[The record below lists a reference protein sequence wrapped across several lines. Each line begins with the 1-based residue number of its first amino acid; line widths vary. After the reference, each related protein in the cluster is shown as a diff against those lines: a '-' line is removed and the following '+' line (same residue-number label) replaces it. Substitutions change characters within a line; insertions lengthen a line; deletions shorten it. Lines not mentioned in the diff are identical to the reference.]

1 MQGIPHDYFVS
12 SPIFSFLLSHNI
24 QNGEEGVKLYH
35 QPSVLQNAIVIFCD
49 QESTMCQVVAVL
61 PPNWGPPPTSCHR
74 PNRLPQAHHLQP
86 RPLLATLSLRC
97 GSLTFQEILSPLL
110 TSKSSHSI
118 QNGHWRD
125 ISSHLDQLCSLK
137 LRTAYYE
144 NLAKYV
150 PIQFSAFTS
159 TYDFM
164 FATKGNL

>member
-12 SPIFSFLLSHNI
+12 SPVFSFLLSHNI

-35 QPSVLQNAIVIFCD
+35 QPSHLQNAIVIFCD

-97 GSLTFQEILSPLL
+97 GGSHSREILSPLL
-110 TSKSSHSI
+110 TSNSSHSI

-144 NLAKYV
+144 NLAKYA
-150 PIQFSAFTS
+150 PIQFTTS
-159 TYDFM
+159 THMYDFM
-164 FATKGNL
+164 FAT